1 MFQNTF
7 ARFKAKIESVKT
19 AVPLFEFIDHHQTLQ
34 IVFKAAVFAHACV
47 ERVLPGMAE
56 RRMTEIVR
64 ERNRFDERFIHAQI
78 ARDRT
83 RNLRHFQAMRE
94 PGPEQIAFMIDKN
107 LRFAFQPSE
116 RSAMN
121 TATDAPLQARLNQAD
136 QNIPVSWV
144 RVLMTV
150 GTGDFRA
157 KCSKLLILCLKNC
170 PICAK
175 NTRALPSLKPKSM
188 QTPCVN
194 SNVGSRRRSRRGLLN
209 RT

>member
-19 AVPLFEFIDHHQTLQ
+19 AVPLFEFIDHHQTSQ

-64 ERNRFDERFIHAQI
+64 ERK
-78 ARDRT
+78 

-107 LRFAFQPSE
+107 LRFVFQPSE

-121 TATDAPLQARLNQAD
+121 N
-136 QNIPVSWV
+136 PV
-144 RVLMTV
+144 TV
-150 GTGDFRA
+150 TLEF
-157 KCSKLLILCLKNC
+157 
-170 PICAK
+170 
-175 NTRALPSLKPKSM
+175 
-188 QTPCVN
+188 
-194 SNVGSRRRSRRGLLN
+194 
-209 RT
+209 

>member
-64 ERNRFDERFIHAQI
+64 ERNRFDERFIPAQI

-83 RNLRHFQAMRE
+83 RNLRHYQAMRE
-94 PGPEQIAFMIDKN
+94 PGPEQISFIIDKN
-107 LRFAFQPSE
+107 LRFVFQPSE

-121 TATDAPLQARLNQAD
+121 TPDTVTLKFGARPRGWLRPLPAARL
-136 QNIPVSWV
+136 
-144 RVLMTV
+144 R
-150 GTGDFRA
+150 RA
-157 KCSKLLILCLKNC
+157 RRIRREMRLFKRGQIRQIRIFLYH
-170 PICAK
+170 
-175 NTRALPSLKPKSM
+175 
-188 QTPCVN
+188 
-194 SNVGSRRRSRRGLLN
+194 GSEY
-209 RT
+209 

>member
-64 ERNRFDERFIHAQI
+64 
-78 ARDRT
+78 DRT

-107 LRFAFQPSE
+107 LRFVFQPSE

-121 TATDAPLQARLNQAD
+121 NPVTVTLEFGARPRGWLRPLPAARL
-136 QNIPVSWV
+136 
-144 RVLMTV
+144 R
-150 GTGDFRA
+150 RA
-157 KCSKLLILCLKNC
+157 
-170 PICAK
+170 
-175 NTRALPSLKPKSM
+175 
-188 QTPCVN
+188 
-194 SNVGSRRRSRRGLLN
+194 RRIRRQMRLFKRG
-209 RT
+209 